1 MFICEFSIKILQG
14 DQPMWKAD
22 ASPRNFR
29 AGNGLK
35 TILKLTERSDLA
47 AIRSASITDSRKV
60 ATMQSGFGGV
70 YGRRALRVG
79 ATE

>member
-1 MFICEFSIKILQG
+1 M
-14 DQPMWKAD
+14 
-22 ASPRNFR
+22 
-29 AGNGLK
+29 K